1 MVDFEKDVMKNFLRK
16 NGLGLLAI
24 VISVGTW
31 LSFWLRFS
39 PFTWD
44 SFGAITAIMG
54 IMITFLV
61 GVQIIS
67 IVDFKSKID
76 ELKEKEYIIKDLIIT
91 GNLQEIYMKAE
102 IKMNIA
108 EMYLKLRSYNDYMR
122 FYLEAVESILAVKLF
137 KESLFEETVDKVNIM
152 INGLVNEL
160 ENVNIFVTEEEKI
173 SILELVYNIKKA
185 ATPLQGRIEKLKKIE
200 LMMIHL

>member
-1 MVDFEKDVMKNFLRK
+1 MKNFLRK

-24 VISVGTW
+24 IISVGTW

-200 LMMIHL
+200 LMLIHL

>member
-1 MVDFEKDVMKNFLRK
+1 MKFFKK
-16 NGLGLLAI
+16 NWLGLVAI

-67 IVDFKSKID
+67 IVDFKSKIK
-76 ELKEKEYIIKDLIIT
+76 ELKKKEYIIKDLIIN

-122 FYLEAVESILAVKLF
+122 FYLEAVELILAVKLF
-137 KESLFEETVDKVNIM
+137 KEALFEETVDRANIM
-152 INGLVNEL
+152 INTLVNELNEL

-200 LMMIHL
+200 LMLIHL

>member
-1 MVDFEKDVMKNFLRK
+1 MKNFLRK

-24 VISVGTW
+24 IISVGTW

-122 FYLEAVESILAVKLF
+122 FYLETVESILAVKLF

-173 SILELVYNIKKA
+173 SILELVYSIKKA

-200 LMMIHL
+200 LMLIHL

>member
-1 MVDFEKDVMKNFLRK
+1 MKKFLRK
-16 NGLGLLAI
+16 NWLGLLSI

-67 IVDFKSKID
+67 IVDFKSKIK
-76 ELKEKEYIIKDLIIT
+76 ELKEKEYIIKDLIIN

-122 FYLEAVESILAVKLF
+122 FYLEAVECILAVKLF
-137 KESLFEETVDKVNIM
+137 KESLFEETVNKANIM
-152 INGLVNEL
+152 VNTLAHVL
-160 ENVNIFVTEEEKI
+160 ENVKIFVTEEEKI

-200 LMMIHL
+200 LMLIHL